1 VERDPGIYGDEM
13 TFTDNPTESLAQK
26 FLAIQGFA
34 RTLMDAA
41 NKAEALSLGRA
52 LERVE
57 TYANYIDAILAS
69 VYTEIEKLKR
79 GESK

>member
-1 VERDPGIYGDEM
+1 MII
-13 TFTDNPTESLAQK
+13 TTTDTEGLAQK

-52 LERVE
+52 IERVE
-57 TYANYIDAILAS
+57 TYANYIDAVLAS
-69 VYTEIEKLKR
+69 VYTELERMKR
-79 GESK
+79 GEHGQG